1 MNLNKIPVAS
11 IGTLGVLSNRFKK
24 ETYNTSIDPI
34 KIHEYLNKLKRLN
47 VNNIILEA
55 SSHGLKQSR
64 LNYIN
69 INTAIFTN
77 LTRDHLDYH
86 KTLKDYIN
94 SKLILFEN
102 LLKKQGNIIYN
113 YNSKYANRLNKISK
127 KKRLKKFNVGSSN
140 SFLNILDI
148 QKINNKKKLH
158 FLLTKRFIPSKHH

>member
-11 IGTLGVLSNRFKK
+11 IGTLGVLSKRFKK
-24 ETYNTSIDPI
+24 KTYNTSIDPI

-94 SKLILFEN
+94 SKLILFEK
-102 LLKKQGNIIYN
+102 LLKKQGNIIFSN
-113 YNSKYANRLNKISK
+113 KSKYAKKLNIISK
-127 KKRLKKFNVGSSN
+127 KKKVKK
-140 SFLNILDI
+140 I
-148 QKINNKKKLH
+148 QLRH
-158 FLLTKRFIPSKHH
+158 L

>member
-11 IGTLGVLSNRFKK
+11 IGTLGVLSKNFKK
-24 ETYNTSIDPI
+24 KTYNTSIDPI
-34 KIHEYLNKLKRLN
+34 KTHEYLNKLKRLN

-102 LLKKQGNIIYN
+102 LLKKRGNIIYN
-113 YNSKYANRLNKISK
+113 YKSKYANRLNKISK
-127 KKRLKKFNVGSSN
+127 KKTAKKIQLR
-140 SFLNILDI
+140 FL
-148 QKINNKKKLH
+148 
-158 FLLTKRFIPSKHH
+158 